1 MQRGMLT
8 DGIRFIAGL
17 LALIASCQP
26 FQGTCVLGQQ
36 RSFGPVST
44 LGPVIEPQ
52 DLEFES
58 TFSNLLGGNSLRSPA
73 RTVKQDQPKTP
84 IWVAPKDRAPK
95 DHSKREIAGPNLQGP
110 RLKSPQQEVQS
121 PQQEVQSPQQ
131 EVSSQQRRSTSS
143 VDHRQARLEAK
154 AKPIPHVVARV
165 PHRPQ
170 VPVDGPV
177 FGKVESPSDPDT
189 AGSKMPKPKAAGPKA
204 TKSKATKSKATKSK
218 ATGSRIQA
226 RPEPKTKPRVE
237 KNLPPLSKQQQQLRA
252 KIRRVLTHYYGRP
265 MNTRDRS
272 PWELIHAMLAFEV
285 HSQVLQGGPQGKPIT
300 AVGWMCFNLPCKRR
314 TLMYVND
321 AGQMR
326 VKVGPALQG
335 HHGQL
340 LAMLAQSSVKKDYPM
355 RIGDEQFQVADL
367 IEMEK
372 QTCYPRTELTF
383 KLISLMHYLDSDAHW
398 LNDQGLE
405 WDIPRLIREELRQ
418 PVRGAACGGTHRLAG
433 LTLAYKTRIKR
444 KEPVDGEYLRAKKF
458 VQNYQR
464 YAYRLQNSDGS
475 FSTEWFRGR
484 GDKDDVDRRLKTT
497 GHILEW
503 LLYTATEKELHS
515 WKTTRAANYLAN
527 IMYNNRYRD
536 WEAGPLGHAV
546 HALLLYDRKVFGKYD
561 RWKSD

>member
-1 MQRGMLT
+1 MQRWVLT
-8 DGIRFIAGL
+8 EGLRFIAGM

-58 TFSNLLGGNSLRSPA
+58 TFSNLLGGNPLRSPA
-73 RTVKQDQPKTP
+73 RVVKQDHPKTP

-95 DHSKREIAGPNLQGP
+95 DYSKREIAGPNLQGP
-110 RLKSPQQEVQS
+110 RLKSPQQAVQS
-121 PQQEVQSPQQ
+121 PQQEVA
-131 EVSSQQRRSTSS
+131 SQQKKPISS
-143 VDHRQARLEAK
+143 VDSLQARLEAK
-154 AKPIPHVVARV
+154 VKPIPHLAARM
-165 PHRPQ
+165 PLRPQ
-170 VPVDGPV
+170 VPAAGPV
-177 FGKVESPSDPDT
+177 FGKAESPSDSGT
-189 AGSKMPKPKAAGPKA
+189 AGSKVPKAETP
-204 TKSKATKSKATKSK
+204 KSKSQKSNS
-218 ATGSRIQA
+218 TGSRIQA
-226 RPEPKTKPRVE
+226 KPEPKTQPKTKPRVE
-237 KNLPPLSKQQQQLRA
+237 KKLPPLSKQQQQLRA
-252 KIRRVLTHYYGRP
+252 KVRRVLTHYYGRP

-272 PWELIHAMLAFEV
+272 PWELMHAMLAFEV

-300 AVGWMCFNLPCKRR
+300 AVGWMCFNLPCKQRN
-314 TLMYVND
+314 LMYVND

-355 RIGDEQFQVADL
+355 RIGEEQFQVADL

-444 KEPVDGEYLRAKKF
+444 KEPVDGDYLRAKKF

-484 GDKDDVDRRLKTT
+484 GDQDDVDRRLKTT

-561 RWKSD
+561 RWNSDLVAHKPSK